1 MRTLQAALV
10 IVLCVLATACASG
23 TGQMAAAP
31 LMAAKDASGSTNL
44 EKVHDLVQDSQKK
57 CADFTIAMFGL
68 AASSNTFLDI
78 ASTALSAVATVF
90 TPTTTVHVL
99 TAGSTIAGS
108 AKTSIQ
114 TEYLNSVTISHIV
127 QAIQSTYSADMTKYI
142 AYLDTISDARDIS
155 VVAERSTILS
165 YHNECSLPAANGSIA
180 SALQPASAK
189 QPSTQLSLTFTV
201 PKTGDSAVTIAS
213 GILAQINT
221 DATFKAAGVTAS
233 EQPGG
238 PNGTITLTVP
248 APLAITWTPATFV
261 ASPGKTAT
269 ETAVF
274 DHGPPATLQ
283 VKGTGQEHDT
293 LTVTALVGA
302 STQKPPAAKLG
313 VAPQLK

>member
-1 MRTLQAALV
+1 MLSSNPFVTPIPNEHKLTQLTRRTPSDERSFMRTLQAALV

-68 AASSNTFLDI
+68 A

-274 DHGPPATLQ
+274 DHGSKSKERGRSMTP
-283 VKGTGQEHDT
+283 
-293 LTVTALVGA
+293 
-302 STQKPPAAKLG
+302 SR
-313 VAPQLK
+313 